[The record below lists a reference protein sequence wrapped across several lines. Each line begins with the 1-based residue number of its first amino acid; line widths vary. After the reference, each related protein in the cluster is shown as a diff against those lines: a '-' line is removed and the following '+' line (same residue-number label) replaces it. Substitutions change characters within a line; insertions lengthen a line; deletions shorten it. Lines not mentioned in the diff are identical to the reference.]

1 MIPDKDSTDD
11 DVRCGDHVK
20 LTALIRASAH
30 VGMQP
35 LCTTRRRLVAP
46 CAILHHD
53 TWDAILCAGVP
64 VSLRELVSLSLKQLQ
79 LRDNQRN
86 RQKMLQCSWELGWH
100 VTSTLS
106 GVTYHYWGGGVTPDT
121 TDSFRRGDW
130 VEVAVHVCEQVVWLE
145 SYVGLKSETSNSFL
159 KTWTIRAGKALIAG
173 RKTTLCISLLDT
185 RCLIRTVVVNAG
197 PNTDLYVRES
207 CEIHTVCGSGLND
220 MATSV
225 VAAGERGLGIGTNI
239 YLEIRWSNRN
249 EEKSRNVV
257 PGTISSSLI
266 TYLVTQTL
274 HRIGTDLILFCS
286 LLYGLNH
293 HYYELLCTVI
303 IYSIVLIRSYVSYI

>member
-1 MIPDKDSTDD
+1 M
-11 DVRCGDHVK
+11 
-20 LTALIRASAH
+20 
-30 VGMQP
+30 
-35 LCTTRRRLVAP
+35 
-46 CAILHHD
+46 
-53 TWDAILCAGVP
+53 
-64 VSLRELVSLSLKQLQ
+64 
-79 LRDNQRN
+79 
-86 RQKMLQCSWELGWH
+86 
-100 VTSTLS
+100 
-106 GVTYHYWGGGVTPDT
+106 
-121 TDSFRRGDW
+121 
-130 VEVAVHVCEQVVWLE
+130 
-145 SYVGLKSETSNSFL
+145 
-159 KTWTIRAGKALIAG
+159 
-173 RKTTLCISLLDT
+173 
-185 RCLIRTVVVNAG
+185 NAG

-220 MATSV
+220 MPPSV

-293 HYYELLCTVI
+293 YYYELSDIVI
-303 IYSIVLIRSYVSYI
+303 NYINYLLFIGMMRVVPILIITN